1 MLQLKIEAIR
11 RDADDAATFFLSN
24 VNGEK
29 IPYQAGQFITLV
41 FNHHNEELRRSY
53 SLSSAPGDDWLAIT
67 VKRVPNGELSRFL
80 LTHSHVGDMWNA
92 EEPAGRFVINAGTEE
107 KDIFF
112 FAAGS
117 GITPI
122 FSQIKYL
129 LSQPGKSRL
138 VLVYSN
144 RNARTILFKKELET
158 LQDQHPAR
166 LTIINLLS
174 DDAQRLNNVMAEQ
187 LVRKHAQFDLQ
198 QAQFYLCGPFSYM
211 RMLRLTL
218 IYMGI
223 HADNI
228 RKENFV
234 LDTVPVGG
242 PKTGFAPRRL
252 QIIWG
257 GETHDITAGENQSI
271 LQAALQNHIPLPYSC
286 RAGICSTCAAKCTR
300 GKVSITE
307 NEVLTDADLAQGWV
321 LTCTGYALTDDVVIE
336 QPHPSLPGREG
347 Y

>member
-11 RDADDAATFFLSN
+11 PDAPDTATFFLSN
-24 VNGEK
+24 VNGIK
-29 IPYQAGQFITLV
+29 TGYKAGQFITLV

-53 SLSSAPGDDWLAIT
+53 SLSSTPDDDLLAIT

-80 LTHSHVGDMWNA
+80 LMHSRVGDIWNA
-92 EEPAGRFVINAGTEE
+92 EEPAGRFITNSFDEE

-122 FSQIKYL
+122 FSQIKYI
-129 LSQPGKSRL
+129 LSRPGKSRL
-138 VLVYSN
+138 VLIYSN
-144 RNARTILFKKELET
+144 RNIAAILFKKELEE
-158 LQDQHPAR
+158 LLKQYPQR
-166 LTIINLLS
+166 LTIIHLLS
-174 DDAQRLNNVMAEQ
+174 DNAQRLNNVTAEQ
-187 LVRKHAQFDLQ
+187 LVRKHTRYELQ
-198 QAQFYLCGPFSYM
+198 KARFYLCGPFSYM
-211 RMLRLTL
+211 RMVRLTL

-223 HADNI
+223 MANQI

-234 LDTVPVGG
+234 LDTVAVGG
-242 PKTGFAPRRL
+242 PKTGFAPRKL
-252 QIIWG
+252 QIIFA

-300 GKVSITE
+300 GKVTITE
-307 NEVLTDADLAQGWV
+307 NDVLTDADLAEGWV
-321 LTCTGYALTDDVVIE
+321 LTCTGYAVTDDVVIDL
-336 QPHPSLPGREG
+336 PHPTLPEREG
-347 Y
+347 